1 MIHKYINPLFT
12 TFRREAQR
20 AIANSTYLCSLT
32 LLPILS
38 TLFFLLF
45 FSQNR
50 VVGNSSD
57 GLNRSAI
64 NPFPIVLI
72 DQDNTSLSRTL
83 HSTLNASQGVYIH
96 HSTTSSED
104 AKQSILNGECYGA
117 LLIPEGFERECLTFG
132 STSISLYDSAANLSA
147 NGFIAKSVQTIAESL
162 SAGIRIESLQSQS
175 LSPTQALAEVMP
187 IRFDSHLLFNP
198 YLDYAWY
205 LAPCF
210 MAMMLIIFTIV
221 ATITSVGSEIRH
233 GTAGEWLTTAN
244 NSLFIALT
252 GKLLL
257 VTLAMVATALIMA
270 VALFWG
276 LDLPMNGSTAMLAV
290 ATLILILCYEGMGL
304 FFVALTAS
312 MRLALSLGGGYS
324 VLAFTFSG
332 ITFPV
337 MAMSTPLQWLSNI
350 FPYTLYS
357 RILIDT
363 TLRSAPIDIPLA
375 DMGKMLL
382 FWLLPTILIPR
393 LGRICRD
400 SRYWGRL

>member
-1 MIHKYINPLFT
+1 MILKYTHPLFN
-12 TFRREAQR
+12 TFRREVQR
-20 AIANSTYLCSLT
+20 AVASPTYLCSLT

-50 VVGNSSD
+50 VTEGSSE
-57 GLNRSAI
+57 GLSRSTI
-64 NPFPIVLI
+64 KPFPIVLI
-72 DQDNTSLSRTL
+72 DQDNTSLSRTF
-83 HSTLNASQGVYIH
+83 HSMLNASQGIYIDH
-96 HSTTSSED
+96 TTTSSYD
-104 AKQSILNGECYGA
+104 AKQSILRGECYGA
-117 LLIPEGFERECLTFG
+117 LLIPEGFEQACLTFG
-132 STSISLYDSAANLSA
+132 STSISLYDSGTNLSA
-147 NGFIAKSVQTIAESL
+147 NGFIAKSVQTTAESL
-162 SAGIRIESLQSQS
+162 SAGIRIESLQAQS
-175 LSPTQALAEVMP
+175 LSAEQAMAEVMP

-221 ATITSVGSEIRH
+221 ATITALGSEIRY
-233 GTAGEWLTTAN
+233 GTAVEWLATAN
-244 NSLFIALT
+244 NSLAIALI

-257 VTLAMVATALIMA
+257 ITLAMVATSLIMA
-270 VALFWG
+270 VVLFRG
-276 LDLPMNGSTAMLAV
+276 LNLPMQGNPAILAV
-290 ATLILILCYEGMGL
+290 ATLTLILCYEGMGI

-332 ITFPV
+332 LTFPV
-337 MAMSTPLQWLSNI
+337 MAMATPLKWLSNI
-350 FPYTLYS
+350 FPYTLYT

-363 TLRSAPIDIPLA
+363 TLRGAPIDIPLTDLA
-375 DMGKMLL
+375 KMLL
-382 FWLLPTILIPR
+382 FWILPVIVIPR
-393 LGRICRD
+393 INKICRE